1 MTMPENDQPDNQKP
15 LTILI
20 AAETYPPDVN
30 GAPSSVTAWPR
41 A

>member
-1 MTMPENDQPDNQKP
+1 MTMPQTDNPGRK

-30 GAPSSVTAWPR
+30 GAAQFGYRLAR